1 MVYGFIIAFFGT
13 LATFTTMG
21 ELASM
26 YALPT
31 TCASC
36 FCLTNETKG
45 ANRRRSI
52 SLGLNACSSVRAE
65 IAQLRHRYA
74 PSGAVEV
81 CGLRPDSSRIGW
93 LTVTGWQAIVAS
105 GGYLCGTLI
114 QGLIV
119 LNNPTYTFERWHGTL
134 LFWAVLFLAFII
146 NTVLSSLLP
155 KFEVLILLIHT
166 LGFFVILI
174 PLVHLAPHGTT
185 SDVFKMF
192 INGGG
197 WPTMGLSF
205 FVGLLGTVFSFLG
218 SFPLPASIQ

>member
-1 MVYGFIIAFFGT
+1 MKQ
-13 LATFTTMG
+13 
-21 ELASM
+21 
-26 YALPT
+26 
-31 TCASC
+31 
-36 FCLTNETKG
+36 KG
-45 ANRRRSI
+45 ANRRRPI
-52 SLGLNACSSVRAE
+52 SLGLNACSSVRAKS
-65 IAQLRHRYA
+65 AQLRHRYA
-74 PSGAVEV
+74 SPGFVEM
-81 CGLRPDSSRIGW
+81 CRLRPDSSDIGW

-119 LNNPTYTFERWHGTL
+119 LNHPTYTFERWHGTL

-174 PLVHLAPHGTT
+174 PLVHLAPHGTP
-185 SDVFKMF
+185 SDVFKLF

-218 SFPLPASIQ
+218 SFFSPSIRSIKD